1 MYYLHPLSILQ
12 KTQELIKTCLFMN
25 AILEG
30 TVNPGEL
37 KVQEVQLTFSIYKNY
52 SKMRSSCNA
61 LKISTLAKKNKRSDI
76 ILK

>member
-1 MYYLHPLSILQ
+1 
-12 KTQELIKTCLFMN
+12 MN

-61 LKISTLAKKNKRSDI
+61 LKISTLAKKINVQ
-76 ILK
+76 ILF